1 MSDKELKEKIIK
13 TDPSFEKRKQKRDK
27 LEYVRQAPKNEK
39 FDYTKINRE
48 KK

>member
-13 TDPSFEKRKQKRDK
+13 TDPSFEKRKQKRDR
-27 LEYVRQAPKNEK
+27 LEYVRQVPKHKK
-39 FDYTKINRE
+39 FDYTKVS

>member
-13 TDPSFEKRKQKRDK
+13 TDPSFEKRKQKRDR
-27 LEYVRQAPKNEK
+27 LEYMRQAPKHKK
-39 FDYTKINRE
+39 FDYTKVN

>member
-13 TDPSFEKRKQKRDK
+13 TDPSFEKRKQKRDR
-27 LEYVRQAPKNEK
+27 LEYMRQTPKHKK
-39 FDYTKINRE
+39 FDYTKVN